1 MTAGAPNSLAMAST
15 RVLALAA
22 ATLLGIVTHAAAQD
36 DPRAALGRCAG
47 IAADPERLKCFDLIA
62 RPAQPAPGRVGN
74 WEVQTATSPVDDSRI
89 VSATQKP
96 VEPWGE
102 ERIALNIRCFEG
114 QTSLSVSRDSLLAVG
129 RTAKV
134 IVRIN
139 SQPATDSQWTI
150 ANTSQEAILADNVI
164 GFLRSLPA
172 AGRLFIRV
180 EGVRNIRFEGTFR
193 LEGLNEIRRSV
204 GEACRWPAPSA
215 NRPAP
220 GR

>member
-1 MTAGAPNSLAMAST
+1 MARK

-22 ATLLGIVTHAAAQD
+22 ATLLGLVGHAAAQD

-47 IAADPERLKCFDLIA
+47 IAADADRLKCFDQIA
-62 RPAQPAPGRVGN
+62 RPTPPAPGRVGN

-114 QTSLSVSRDSLLAVG
+114 QTSVSVSRDSLLAVG

-134 IVRIN
+134 IVRID

-150 ANTSQEAILADNVI
+150 ANTSQEALLSENAI

-172 AGRLFIRV
+172 AGRLFVRV

-193 LEGLNEIRRSV
+193 LEGLNEIRRNV
-204 GEACRWPAPSA
+204 GEACRWPAAA

>member
-1 MTAGAPNSLAMAST
+1 MARI
-15 RVLALAA
+15 RVFALAA
-22 ATLLGIVTHAAAQD
+22 ATLLGIVAHAAAQD
-36 DPRAALGRCAG
+36 DPRAALGRCTG
-47 IAADPERLKCFDLIA
+47 IAADAERLRCFDQIA
-62 RPAQPAPGRVGN
+62 RPAQPTPGRVGN
-74 WEVQTATSPVDDSRI
+74 WEVQTTTSPVDDSRI

-96 VEPWGE
+96 AEAWGE

-134 IVRIN
+134 IVRID

-150 ANTSQEAILADNVI
+150 ANTSLEAMLPENVI

-172 AGRLFIRV
+172 TGRLFIRV

-193 LEGLNEIRRSV
+193 LEGLNDIRRNV
-204 GEACRWPAPSA
+204 GEACRWPAPAS
-215 NRPAP
+215 RPAP